1 MGDRTKKGALYEQ
14 FARVGKAL
22 SNGRRLELV
31 DLLAQAER
39 SVDELA
45 RESGLSLA
53 LASHHLRLLRDAGL
67 VASRRDGVHVRY
79 ALAGDDVLRL
89 WLSMRSVAAGRLADV
104 ERAAREYLGGD
115 VEGIG
120 RRELVERV
128 RAGDLVVVDVRPA
141 AEYAAGH
148 LRGARSIPIEELES
162 RLDELPSDREVVAY
176 CRGPYCVYAHQ
187 AVRVLGRAGRPARR
201 LDDGWPEWRLARLPR
216 EMGGRRAAS
225 PTERTG

>member
-1 MGDRTKKGALYEQ
+1 MGDRMKKDALYEQ

-67 VASRRDGVHVRY
+67 VTSRREGVSVRY

-104 ERAAREYLGGD
+104 ERAARDYLGGE
-115 VEGIG
+115 VEGVG
-120 RRELVERV
+120 RAELVERV

-141 AEYAAGH
+141 VEYAAGH

-162 RLDELPSDREVVAY
+162 RLDELPRDRDVVAY

-187 AVRVLGRAGRPARR
+187 AVRTLRRAGRTARR

-216 EMGGRRAAS
+216 AAGAGRAAS
-225 PTERTG
+225 PTERAG

>member
-1 MGDRTKKGALYEQ
+1 MGDRTKKDALFEQ

-22 SNGRRLELV
+22 SNGRRLELI

-67 VASRRDGVHVRY
+67 VTSRRDGVHVHY
-79 ALAGDDVLRL
+79 ALAGDDVLQL
-89 WLSMRSVAAGRLADV
+89 WLGMRSVAAGRLAEV
-104 ERAAREYLGGD
+104 ERAAREYLGGE

-120 RRELVERV
+120 RKELVERV

-141 AEYAAGH
+141 VEYAAGH

-162 RLDELPSDREVVAY
+162 RLGELPPDREVVAY
-176 CRGPYCVYAHQ
+176 CRGPYCVYAHH
-187 AVRVLGRAGRPARR
+187 AVRALRRAGRTARR

-216 EMGGRRAAS
+216 ERRATS
-225 PTERTG
+225 PKEQTG

>member
-1 MGDRTKKGALYEQ
+1 MGDRRKDGLYEQ

-22 SNGRRLELV
+22 SNGRRLELI

-53 LASHHLRLLRDAGL
+53 LTSHHLRLLRDAGL
-67 VASRRDGVHVRY
+67 VTSRREGVHVRY

-89 WLSMRSVAAGRLADV
+89 WLSMRSVAAGRLAEV

-120 RRELVERV
+120 RTELVERV
-128 RAGDLVVVDVRPA
+128 RVGDLVVVDVRPA

-148 LRGARSIPIEELES
+148 LRGARSIPIEELER
-162 RLDELPSDREVVAY
+162 RLGELPPDREVVAY
-176 CRGPYCVYAHQ
+176 CRGPYCLLSDEALSLLLKHGF
-187 AVRVLGRAGRPARR
+187 RARR
-201 LDDGWPEWRLARLPR
+201 LSEGLPEWR
-216 EMGGRRAAS
+216 AAGY
-225 PTERTG
+225 PVDTIA